1 MCRSWLIVA
10 AASGKRLAFDMTM
23 RLFFVGLMALGAG
36 ASIAPRAAAAQSIDG
51 LPDSS
56 LLVVP
61 VLPRELPAAPV
72 SRLARIDSLVALAR
86 AQLGRRYRRG
96 AESPTIGFDCS
107 GLVQYVMRALN
118 VTVPRTARDQARVG
132 LELARDTAQLRP
144 GDLLTFGSAKRVS
157 HIGIYVGNGRFVHA
171 STGAGRVVERPLLR
185 APAKGIKPWIGVRR
199 LIADG
204 DSASG
209 VALGNDKAPRLTS
222 AAGGG

>member
-1 MCRSWLIVA
+1 MR
-10 AASGKRLAFDMTM
+10 M
-23 RLFFVGLMALGAG
+23 RLLFVGLLALGVG
-36 ASIAPRAAAAQSIDG
+36 ASIAPRAVAAQSIDG

-61 VLPRELPAAPV
+61 VLPYAPQAAPA
-72 SRLARIDSLVALAR
+72 SRLARIDSLVALVR

-96 AESPTIGFDCS
+96 AESPSIGFDCS
-107 GLVQYVMRALN
+107 GLVQYVMRALD

-171 STGAGRVVERPLLR
+171 STGAGRVVERQLLR
-185 APAKGIKPWIGVRR
+185 TPAKGIKPWIGVRR
-199 LIADG
+199 LIADSA
-204 DSASG
+204 SASG
-209 VALGNDKAPRLTS
+209 LALGSEKTPPRSSTP
-222 AAGGG
+222 AGGG

>member
-1 MCRSWLIVA
+1 MS
-10 AASGKRLAFDMTM
+10 M
-23 RLFFVGLMALGAG
+23 RLVFAGLLAWGA
-36 ASIAPRAAAAQSIDG
+36 IIPRVSAAQSIDG

-61 VLPRELPAAPV
+61 VLPHEVQNIAAH
-72 SRLARIDSLVALAR
+72 RLTRIDSVVAVAR

-96 AESPTIGFDCS
+96 AESPATGFDCS
-107 GLVQYVMRALN
+107 GLVQYVMRALD

-132 LELARDTAQLRP
+132 IELARDTAQLRP
-144 GDLLTFGSAKRVS
+144 GDLLTFGSAKKVS

-171 STGAGRVVERPLLR
+171 STGAGRVVERKLLR

-199 LIADG
+199 LIADS

-209 VALGNDKAPRLTS
+209 LASGGEKATRPA

>member
-1 MCRSWLIVA
+1 MSML
-10 AASGKRLAFDMTM
+10 RLLFAGLLAWGTM
-23 RLFFVGLMALGAG
+23 V
-36 ASIAPRAAAAQSIDG
+36 PRPVAAQSIDG

-61 VLPRELPAAPV
+61 VLPHEAQSIAAHQ
-72 SRLARIDSLVALAR
+72 LTRIDSVVVVAR

-96 AESPTIGFDCS
+96 AESPATGFDCS
-107 GLVQYVMRALN
+107 GLVQYVMRALD

-132 LELARDTAQLRP
+132 IELARDTAQLRP
-144 GDLLTFGSAKRVS
+144 GDLLTFGSAKKVS

-171 STGAGRVVERPLLR
+171 STGAGRVVERQLLR

-199 LIADG
+199 LIADS

-209 VALGNDKAPRLTS
+209 LASGGEKATRPA